1 MTMSKK
7 YKRQC
12 KCCGVEFETN
22 RSDKFYVNRSHQ
34 VKNNNR
40 TQAKYKEKLH
50 KITSPI
56 YASYRILNKLL
67 GSRERLRK
75 SREYFMGAGAQL
87 GYFTHTD
94 VIDNQIEVILFDIAI
109 IEDEK
114 YVILKRIKSC

>member
-1 MTMSKK
+1 MSKK
-7 YKRQC
+7 YRR
-12 KCCGVEFETN
+12 KCRCCEEIFETN

-50 KITSPI
+50 KITSPT
-56 YASYRILNKLL
+56 YAAYRILDKLL

-75 SREYFMGAGAQL
+75 SREYLMGAGAQL
-87 GYFTHTD
+87 EYFTNTD
-94 VIDNQIEVILFDIAI
+94 LIDNQIVPILFDIAL

-114 YVILKRIKSC
+114 YVTLKRIKSC